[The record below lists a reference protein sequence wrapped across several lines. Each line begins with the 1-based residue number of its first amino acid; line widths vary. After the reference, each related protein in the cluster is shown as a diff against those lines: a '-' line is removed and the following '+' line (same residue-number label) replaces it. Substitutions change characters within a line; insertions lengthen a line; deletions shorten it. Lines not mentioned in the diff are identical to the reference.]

1 MEQEITFI
9 VFTRGRERLAQLDLM
24 SRAMQQY
31 HPDAGGFIIDEIDGF
46 KQQLLDALSETDKPY
61 ICFLVDDLVWLNPI
75 DADAFRRFK
84 QYPFIATL
92 SLRLHPG
99 ITYSYTKDK
108 NIPQPKIHRDNIW
121 MWDGEWSYWG
131 YPMSLDGNIF
141 RRVEIVPLL
150 NALEYNN
157 PNELE
162 GQLAANPLYKS
173 WMMCQD
179 RPSVVGLPLN
189 IVQTVCTNRHAGYDA
204 KKFAK
209 MYDDG
214 KRLKI
219 PEFDKMPNSCHVEV
233 DVEWE

>member
-9 VFTRGRERLAQLDLM
+9 VFTKGTQRLAQLDLM
-24 SRAMQQY
+24 SRSMQQY
-31 HPDAGGFIIDEIDGF
+31 HPEATGFIIDKIEGF

-61 ICFLVDDLVWLNPI
+61 ICFLVDDLVWLNTI
-75 DADAFRRFK
+75 DVDAFRRFK

-99 ITYSYTKDK
+99 ITYSYTKNKDI
-108 NIPQPKIHRDNIW
+108 NLPKLHRGNIW
-121 MWDGEWSYWG
+121 MCRGEQSYWG

-141 RRVEIVPLL
+141 RREDIMFLL
-150 NALEYNN
+150 NALKYNN

-162 GQLAANPLYKS
+162 GQMAAYPLDKS
-173 WMMCQD
+173 WMMCQN

-204 KKFAK
+204 KEFAK
-209 MYDDG
+209 MYDEG

-219 PEFDKMPNSCHVEV
+219 PEFDKTPNSCHVEIKP
-233 DVEWE
+233 EWI